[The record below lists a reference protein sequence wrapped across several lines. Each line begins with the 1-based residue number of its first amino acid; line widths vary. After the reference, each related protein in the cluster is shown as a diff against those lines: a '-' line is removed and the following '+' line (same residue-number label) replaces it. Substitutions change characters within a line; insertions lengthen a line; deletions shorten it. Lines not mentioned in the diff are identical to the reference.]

1 MSNKNRSNPN
11 KYVCKFLIIH
21 NVNKIINKSHLGQRY
36 ESNQKVKNELN
47 LCIIQKKK
55 VKKIETYL

>member
-47 LCIIQKKK
+47 LCII
-55 VKKIETYL
+55 